1 MDVHLPCPPLHEWLP
16 VLLAEQKVGVWAP
29 RRAPRRL
36 REVLHEWPELEVGP
50 EGRVRAVELASLDAL
65 MFAVELDRPEPPEAC
80 LELLRPGTRVIEFG
94 WPRRR
99 VIRRLFGL
107 DHSASRQAQLG
118 QSRVLQWLARGYF
131 EIEQWESVE
140 PDELLVTLARVR

>member
-1 MDVHLPCPPLHEWLP
+1 VDVHLPCPPLREWLP
-16 VLLAEQKVGVWAP
+16 VLLADRRVGVWAP

-36 REVLHEWPELEVGP
+36 REILSGWPELEVGP

-65 MFAVELDRPEPPEAC
+65 MFAVQLDRPDPPEAC
-80 LELLRPGTRVIEFG
+80 LELLRPGTRVIELG

-99 VIRRLFGL
+99 VVRRLLGL
-107 DHSASRQAQLG
+107 DHSGLRQAQLG

-140 PDELLVTLARVR
+140 PDELLVTLARAR